1 MRSSYITTEIF
12 RDKLP
17 RFKVEEKEKVNAP
30 TKISAYDQ
38 PFTLCRKVLTQ
49 KEKLCS
55 NVNVTKVPLTSFKL
69 HNCRVLIH
77 TNDKAE
83 DYNIIQLYYSLT
95 KILRIY
101 EFY

>member
-1 MRSSYITTEIF
+1 MKSSKTIEITMRPSFITTEIF
-12 RDKLP
+12 REMLP
-17 RFKVEEKEKVNAP
+17 RFKVEEKEKVNDP

-55 NVNVTKVPLTSFKL
+55 KVNVTKVPLTSFKL
-69 HNCRVLIH
+69 HNCIVLIH

-83 DYNIIQLYYSLT
+83 D
-95 KILRIY
+95 
-101 EFY
+101 